1 MVVAPPL
8 IRRAAWP
15 LAAAVAFGFLA
26 ALALHGERP
35 DAGLAPFKAA
45 GLFTAFAPED
55 AREVGI
61 SRAGETWRFRR
72 EGETWRAVEAPR
84 PAPANAADRI
94 DTALRLL
101 RDSGPLRVL
110 SADEAARAAPS
121 DYALGPQALSVTVLG
136 PDAATFSIRFGAANP
151 LGSARY
157 AQVGGID
164 GVPMLPTYVAETWE
178 QAIGSAAAR

>member
-1 MVVAPPL
+1 VAPSL

-15 LAAAVAFGFLA
+15 MAAAVALAFLA

-35 DAGLAPFKAA
+35 EPGMVAFKAA
-45 GLFTAFAPED
+45 GLLTAFAPDD
-55 AREVGI
+55 AREIEV
-61 SRAGETWRFRR
+61 SRAGEVWRFRR
-72 EGETWRAVEAPR
+72 EGSSWRAVEAPR
-84 PAPANAADRI
+84 PVPAEAANRI

-121 DYALGPQALSVTVLG
+121 DYALDPEALRVTVLG
-136 PDAATFSIRFGAANP
+136 PGAARFVVRFGAANP

-157 AQVGGID
+157 ARIEGID
-164 GVPMLPTYVAETWE
+164 GVPLLPAYVAETWA
-178 QAIGSAAAR
+178 QVIGAAVPR

>member
-35 DAGLAPFKAA
+35 EAGLARFKAA

-72 EGETWRAVEAPR
+72 EGETWRAVEGPR

-94 DTALRLL
+94 DTALHLL

-110 SADEAARAAPS
+110 SADEAARATPS
-121 DYALGPQALSVTVLG
+121 DYALGPEALRVTVLG
-136 PDAATFSIRFGAANP
+136 PDAATFIIQFGATNP

-157 AQVGGID
+157 ARVEGIE
-164 GVPMLPTYVAETWE
+164 GVPMLPSYVAETWE
-178 QAIGSAAAR
+178 QAIGAASR